1 MVRDQCIKAP
11 CLILYTDEQM
21 TDLKN
26 ICCNGQS
33 VLGVD
38 KTFNLCDMHVTA
50 TCFKQNAVVRDDTG
64 ESPIFWGPLFIH
76 DNSDFDTYSTF
87 FNHLS
92 TKLMDTDT
100 TKLVIRSDEELAL
113 VNAITKAFPDSNHIL
128 CKRHLYQN
136 TKQKLVDDCID
147 KESRQTI
154 LDLIFG
160 DEGLVTADDSICFD
174 VKSEE
179 IETRLRDSTK
189 FSNYFEKKLKPNLK
203 NKVQKPLSSGLIENV
218 WTNNNSESLNHV
230 LKQAIDWKSKP
241 LLDLID
247 ILTSLIEAQYK
258 GMRRA
263 LVSIGQFRLADSH
276 QQFQMSKTVWA
287 SKTTDERDRHYK
299 RLRSFRPKDK
309 KTVTSTDGL
318 TTIVK
323 PRSLGKKLG
332 QRKRKVNERTQTI
345 KKHKS

>member
-1 MVRDQCIKAP
+1 M
-11 CLILYTDEQM
+11 
-21 TDLKN
+21 
-26 ICCNGQS
+26 
-33 VLGVD
+33 
-38 KTFNLCDMHVTA
+38 
-50 TCFKQNAVVRDDTG
+50 
-64 ESPIFWGPLFIH
+64 
-76 DNSDFDTYSTF
+76 
-87 FNHLS
+87 
-92 TKLMDTDT
+92 
-100 TKLVIRSDEELAL
+100 
-113 VNAITKAFPDSNHIL
+113 
-128 CKRHLYQN
+128 
-136 TKQKLVDDCID
+136 
-147 KESRQTI
+147 
-154 LDLIFG
+154 
-160 DEGLVTADDSICFD
+160 TADDSICFD

-299 RLRSFRPKDK
+299 RLRSFRPKDQ